1 MVKSKKRESNF
12 KKKGVEH
19 EEGCNRLKAVVL
31 ECRDQELSQREK
43 SQDKRESNIL
53 V

>member
-1 MVKSKKRESNF
+1 MKKDVRSK
-12 KKKGVEH
+12 H
-19 EEGCNRLKAVVL
+19 TYNRLKAVVL
-31 ECRDQELSQREK
+31 ECRDQKLSQREK